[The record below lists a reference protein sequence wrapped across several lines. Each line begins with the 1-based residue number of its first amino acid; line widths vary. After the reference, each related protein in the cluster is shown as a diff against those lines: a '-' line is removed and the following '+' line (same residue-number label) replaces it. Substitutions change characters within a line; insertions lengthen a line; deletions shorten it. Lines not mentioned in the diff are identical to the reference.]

1 MALLL
6 NVRCIAMTT
15 VPNSRLATNEGRADR
30 SLRVALG
37 VVILLLGAVYG
48 SLWGLIGLVPLV
60 TGLVGFCP
68 LYALLG
74 VNTCP
79 ARAR

>member
-1 MALLL
+1 MK
-6 NVRCIAMTT
+6 V
-15 VPNSRLATNEGRADR
+15 NEGLVDR
-30 SLRVALG
+30 ILRVVVGAG
-37 VVILLLGAVYG
+37 VL
-48 SLWGLIGLVPLV
+48 SLAFVGPQTPWAYLGLIPLA

-79 ARAR
+79 VRKA